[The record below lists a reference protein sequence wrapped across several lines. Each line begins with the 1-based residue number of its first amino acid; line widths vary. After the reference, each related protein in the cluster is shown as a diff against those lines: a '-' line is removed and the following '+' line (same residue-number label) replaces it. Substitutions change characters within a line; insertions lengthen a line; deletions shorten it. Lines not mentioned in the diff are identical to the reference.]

1 MRKPCP
7 SCGSILCDYRE
18 CYFATSEPEDEETI
32 STVTLDELMRA
43 RGMGDAATPPL
54 CGPDGLSHSSVSQAK
69 PAAAIARKAA

>member
-32 STVTLDELMRA
+32 STVTLDELMR
-43 RGMGDAATPPL
+43 GNLGLTEVTGDPFKL
-54 CGPDGLSHSSVSQAK
+54 D
-69 PAAAIARKAA
+69 RKAA